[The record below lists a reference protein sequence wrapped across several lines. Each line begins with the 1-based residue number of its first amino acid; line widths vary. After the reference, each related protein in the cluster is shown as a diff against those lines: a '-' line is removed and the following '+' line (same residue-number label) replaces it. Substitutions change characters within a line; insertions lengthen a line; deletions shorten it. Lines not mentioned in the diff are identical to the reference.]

1 MLGVEEERERFLRE
15 RYNVHFEYLPHS
27 PSWDANAL
35 DDADANL
42 GHEHKKE
49 QHEVEGTVTP
59 ETRREKKQNIL
70 YLPN

>member
-1 MLGVEEERERFLRE
+1 MKP
-15 RYNVHFEYLPHS
+15 HLPYS
-27 PSWDANAL
+27 PSRDTYTL

-59 ETRREKKQNIL
+59 RGKREREVQQIFKHACN
-70 YLPN
+70 